1 MVRGL
6 SDITDETDE
15 VCKVLYIEDKS
26 DNILLVKRILGR
38 RAQIKFL
45 VAIEANQGIEMA
57 IE

>member
-1 MVRGL
+1 MLAFVDILFVMWSEL

-38 RAQIKFL
+38 R
-45 VAIEANQGIEMA
+45 V
-57 IE
+57 